1 MSALIDAWARATQRE
16 VERSHRLQL
25 DRDFIRQLLPWME
38 RFSRYFD
45 AEVRGFENI
54 PEGPVML
61 VANHSGGMMTP
72 DTSAFMAHWY
82 RERGLDAPLVGL
94 AFDAA
99 FGIPGFRTVLR
110 RLGLVP
116 ARRANAARALGQGA
130 AVLVYPGGAHEV
142 FRPWSMR
149 NRIDFGGHKGFVSL
163 ALQLGV
169 PVVPVVGHGGHE
181 TFVVLARGDR
191 VGRSL
196 GLDKVRVNV
205 CPLVFQLPWGISP
218 PAAPNLPLPAK
229 ITIQVGEPLDWAK
242 YGSEAAQD
250 PDRVDRC
257 YDEITGR
264 MQAILTELAEETPR
278 PLLTRLRRWAGR
290 E

>member
-1 MSALIDAWARATQRE
+1 MSPLISAWATATERE

-25 DRDFIRQLLPWME
+25 DRDFLAGLLPWMD
-38 RFSRYFD
+38 RFARYFD
-45 AEVRGFENI
+45 AEVRGFEHI
-54 PEGPVML
+54 PEGPVLL
-61 VANHSGGMMTP
+61 VGNHSGGVLTP

-99 FGIPGFRTVLR
+99 FGIPGFRTILR

-116 ARRANAARALGQGA
+116 ARRANAARALGSGA

-142 FRPWSMR
+142 FRPWADR

-181 TFVVLARGDR
+181 TLVVLARGDR
-191 VGRSL
+191 FGRFL
-196 GLDKVRVNV
+196 GLDKVRVTV
-205 CPLVFQLPWGISP
+205 CPLVFQVPWGVSP

-229 ITIQVGEPLDWAK
+229 ITIQVGAPLDWSR
-242 YGSEAAQD
+242 YGPEDSQD
-250 PDRVDRC
+250 PEVVDRC
-257 YDEITGR
+257 YDEITGE
-264 MQAILTELAEETPR
+264 MQAILDGLAAENPR
-278 PLLTRLRRWAGR
+278 PLVTRLRRLLGR
-290 E
+290 A